1 VAKKIN
7 PSKKPEHPVEKEK
20 LIAKRITHP
29 KSPEHPFEVGKQ
41 YQNREGDYH
50 VISINEPNMVIRYRD
65 GRLIESSIAL
75 QARIWE
81 NIQEND
87 ANDLTVDLL

>member
-1 VAKKIN
+1 MAKKIN
-7 PSKKPEHPVEKEK
+7 HAKKPEHPVEKEK

-50 VISINEPNMVIRYRD
+50 VISINDPNMVIRYRD

-81 NIQEND
+81 NIQEDD

>member
-1 VAKKIN
+1 MAKKITH
-7 PSKKPEHPVEKEK
+7 PKKLEQPFAKEK
-20 LIAKRITHP
+20 LTAKRLTP
-29 KSPEHPFEVGKQ
+29 TKSPEHPFEVGKL

-50 VISINEPNMVIRYRD
+50 VISIKEPNMVIRYRD
-65 GRLIESSIAL
+65 GRQIESSIAL

-87 ANDLTVDLL
+87 ANDLTVDFL

>member
-1 VAKKIN
+1 MAKKIIH
-7 PSKKPEHPVEKEK
+7 SKKAEYPVEKEK
-20 LIAKRITHP
+20 QMAKKVIQP

-50 VISINEPNMVIRYRD
+50 VISINDPNMVIRYRD

-75 QARIWE
+75 QVRIWE